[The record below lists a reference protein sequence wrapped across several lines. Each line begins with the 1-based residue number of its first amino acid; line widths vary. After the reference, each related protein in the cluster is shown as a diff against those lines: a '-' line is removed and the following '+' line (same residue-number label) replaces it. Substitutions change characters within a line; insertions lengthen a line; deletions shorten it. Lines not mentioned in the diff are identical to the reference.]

1 MWKLKSVIN
10 TPYAYAENIFTDF
23 EMDKLAKL
31 AKTKVAEKAQIGTVP
46 AGETDLGI
54 RNSSIVWIAADGES
68 EFAFRKITDVVLELN
83 RNFYGYDLE
92 EFEDLQYTE
101 YDAEYKGHYG
111 CHKDVAYDGIMARRK
126 LSFVI
131 QMTEESSYEGGEL
144 LLYPNSIDNYI
155 VAPKKRGTIIVF
167 PSYTLH
173 QITPVTKGIR
183 NSLVSWVHGPAFK

>member
-31 AKTKVAEKAQIGTVP
+31 AKTVTAEKAKIGTMP
-46 AGETDLGI
+46 AGETNLDI
-54 RNSSIVWIAADGES
+54 RNSAIVWIAAGEET

-144 LLYPNSIDNYI
+144 LLYPDSIDKHV

-167 PSYTLH
+167 PSYMLH